1 MAKNPTGKGIDVSG
15 WNGNIDW
22 ARVKASG
29 IDFAIIKMG
38 NVYNSSGTVDIESTF
53 RQNVAGCE
61 KVGLPYGVYLYTYVK
76 SPARMEQVMSYVVA
90 ELKQTCKKMW
100 AIPCYLDIE
109 EAAVV
114 SGGNSNTLKMVQKF
128 TDAIEKGGFK
138 AGVYSS
144 TYWWDTYL
152 TSDWYDTKARW
163 VADWGSR
170 CDYTKSYGIWQFS
183 ENGRVSGISGN
194 VDMNYAYF
202 NYSAQRD
209 AETSLTTR
217 EQIYYVERGDTWA
230 KVAEKFHMK
239 AVPGGIALLEYNN
252 YKTGDAALVY
262 KVITQKTIKIPPKW
276 IPGDFNGDGK
286 VTAADARNILR
297 ASAGLENMT
306 AAEKMRADVN
316 SDGKVTADDA
326 RDALRE
332 SANLD

>member
-1 MAKNPTGKGIDVSG
+1 MAKNPTGLGIDVSG
-15 WNGNIDW
+15 WNGDIDW

-38 NVYNSSGTVDIESTF
+38 NVYNSSGTVDLESTF
-53 RQNVAGCE
+53 RKNVAGCE
-61 KVGLPYGVYLYTYVK
+61 RVGLPYGVYLYTYVQ
-76 SPARMEQVMSYVVA
+76 SPARMEQVMPYVVN
-90 ELKQTCKKMW
+90 ELKNTCKKMW

-109 EAAVV
+109 EMAVV
-114 SGGNSNTLKMVQKF
+114 SGGNTNTLNMVKKF
-128 TDAIEKGGFK
+128 AEAVEKGGFK

-144 TYWWDTYL
+144 TYWWNAYL

-183 ENGRVSGISGN
+183 EKGLVNGISGR

-202 NYSAQRD
+202 DYTAQRGG
-209 AETSLTTR
+209 ETALTTH
-217 EQIYYVERGDTWA
+217 EQTYTVQRGDTWA
-230 KVAEKFHMK
+230 KVAEKYK
-239 AVPGGIALLEYNN
+239 LKPVPGGIALLEYNN
-252 YKTGDAALVY
+252 YKNADAELVH
-262 KVITQKTIKIPPKW
+262 KVITQQTIKIPPKW

-286 VTAADARNILR
+286 VTAADARKILR
-297 ASAGLENMT
+297 ASAGLEDMT
-306 AAEKMRADVN
+306 ADEKMRADVN
-316 SDGKVTADDA
+316 SDGKVTASDA